1 MHVHKTHLNILICHD
16 FFLGLGSNMFVID
29 ESSGIVKTDP
39 LTFDANLLPALGTE
53 IRLQLKVS
61 QQMSFC
67 FFKSWMIF

>member
-1 MHVHKTHLNILICHD
+1 
-16 FFLGLGSNMFVID
+16 MFVID

-61 QQMSFC
+61 QQISFC